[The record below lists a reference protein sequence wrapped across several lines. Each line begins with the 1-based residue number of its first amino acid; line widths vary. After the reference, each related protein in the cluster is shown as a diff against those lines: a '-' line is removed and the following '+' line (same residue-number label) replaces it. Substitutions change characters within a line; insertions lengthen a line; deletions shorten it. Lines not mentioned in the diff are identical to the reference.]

1 MQLADRLRG
10 LEELEPCSAT
20 AIQVNAS
27 TRSIRIMRG
36 FLLAKEAELARRS
49 TELHSTGDGH
59 TADKV
64 LQNGSKVSQREAERT
79 TKRAAALG
87 RSDAMSKELADGRI
101 TAEHADIWHFF
112 GTPEQMGRK
121 SGILDEWC
129 AKIGRDPSEIERSTG
144 VDYDKIEGDPLQMA
158 DQYYELGFTQ
168 FTFGLNGPDYD
179 MSPVKA
185 WLAWRDGKNA

>member
-101 TAEHADIWHFF
+101 TAEHADALADAAGRMIGDDQRAALFDKDDEF
-112 GTPEQMGRK
+112 AIAATSRTPAPKVPRLSLAVKPTPRTG
-121 SGILDEWC
+121 SSTSL
-129 AKIGRDPSEIERSTG
+129 RSSATS
-144 VDYDKIEGDPLQMA
+144 
-158 DQYYELGFTQ
+158 T
-168 FTFGLNGPDYD
+168 TR
-179 MSPVKA
+179 
-185 WLAWRDGKNA
+185 WT